1 MLNELQTSPKSV
13 AKIRGLDKTATR
25 KFFLLPLFSEPLS
38 LEA

>member
-25 KFFLLPLFSEPLS
+25 KFFHLPLFSEPLS